1 MRLKSQKKKDEG
13 KKSMNRTHDNLKE
26 FKNGNLNIKFSAE
39 MLEEIK
45 KNTHVDS
52 MSTLSDLLFWNDCY
66 IVGDSFCISNYA
78 MAISIY
84 NNYLDVLYTL
94 NLSDLEN
101 KLIAGKTLKLYA
113 QKVSSDDRNMLESEG
128 F

>member
-45 KNTHVDS
+45 GNTHIDVLPA
-52 MSTLSDLLFWNDCY
+52 LSNLLFWNDCY

-84 NNYLDVLYTL
+84 NNYLNVLYTL
-94 NLSDLEN
+94 NLSDIKDTL
-101 KLIAGKTLKLYA
+101 LAGKTLKLYA
-113 QKVSSDDRNMLESEG
+113 QNVSFEDRNMLESEG

>member
-1 MRLKSQKKKDEG
+1 MKRLHE
-13 KKSMNRTHDNLKE
+13 NVKE

-39 MLEEIK
+39 MLEK
-45 KNTHVDS
+45 LKGNMQVGS
-52 MSTLSDLLFWNDCY
+52 METLSDLLFWNDCY

-78 MAISIY
+78 MAIYIY

-94 NLSDLEN
+94 NLSDIKDTL
-101 KLIAGKTLKLYA
+101 LAGKTLKLYA
-113 QKVSSDDRNMLESEG
+113 QKVSCDDRNMLESEG